1 MISKIL
7 EQGWVIRLQS
17 GFYTVKIATGI
28 VICGIRGKLKKVD
41 YGGDFIALGDK
52 VKIQRLEEGRG
63 VIESIDDRRNA
74 LVRMAPTPKG
84 DYRQIL
90 LANTDQIVLVFAC
103 AQPEPHLGM
112 LDRFLVISEKEK
124 IPALI
129 VANKTD
135 LVEESEAKHI
145 FGLYEKLGY
154 PVLYTS
160 AKEGIGTQ
168 KLRYRL
174 GGKISGFAGPSG
186 AGKSSL
192 LNAIQPGLGLN
203 VGKVK
208 EATYKGRHTTNVR
221 EMFSL
226 KNGGFVADLPGL
238 RSVALWD
245 TQPEELD
252 GYYPEIRDLVKS
264 CQFNDCTH
272 RNEPGCE
279 VKQALKR
286 GKLDPSRY
294 ESYLRIRFGNKQ
306 LNYNR

>member
-1 MISKIL
+1 MSSKLL

-17 GFYTVKIATGI
+17 GFYTVQTATGI
-28 VICGIRGKLKKVD
+28 VICGIRGRLKKVD
-41 YGGDFIALGDK
+41 YGGDFIALGDR
-52 VKIQRLEEGRG
+52 VMIQHLEEGQG
-63 VIESIDDRRNA
+63 VIESIDNRHNA
-74 LVRMAPTPKG
+74 LVRLDPTPKG
-84 DYRQIL
+84 EYRQIL

-112 LDRFLVISEKEK
+112 VDRFLVISEKEK

-135 LVEESEAKHI
+135 LVKKSQARQI

-154 PVLYTS
+154 PVLFTS
-160 AKEGIGTQ
+160 AKEHMGIQ
-168 KLRYRL
+168 KLRNSL
-174 GGKISGFAGPSG
+174 KGKISGFAGPSG

-192 LNAIQPGLGLN
+192 LNALQPGLGLT

-208 EATYKGRHTTNVR
+208 EGTSKGKHITNVR
-221 EMFSL
+221 EMFIL

-238 RSVALWD
+238 RSLALWD

-252 GYYPEIRDLVKS
+252 GYFPEIRDLVRV

-272 RNEPGCE
+272 RSEPGCA
-279 VKQALKR
+279 VRIALED
-286 GKLDPSRY
+286 GKLDQSRY
-294 ESYLRIRFGNKQ
+294 ESYLKIRFG
-306 LNYNR
+306 